1 MSSRGKEKNPNTPR
15 FTRSSGKGEMTE
27 NTDGEETNRDITG
40 IYAILDTIKQE
51 IGQMIKKDDMKII
64 ISEITDCVLETLRK
78 ELKTEIKKLV
88 NDATDDIREQYDAV
102 LGQNEQLH
110 AEKREMQTKI
120 DDLINNAQIGHRK
133 ANDAI
138 RMANYNEQYSR
149 KMNIRIFGLPNQ
161 QSRELQTTFIE
172 TIKKLTEIDVA
183 NEEIIAI
190 HSLPKRSPDKPN
202 PVIVKIRNTESKSN
216 IMKHR
221 KLLLEK
227 QLKLADDI
235 TKNNLGQMNRARENS
250 HVDKVW
256 YFNGAVYAKA
266 AGKKR
271 VRIDIFDNPSEKVL
285 TAPLEVFQTR

>member
-172 TIKKLTEIDVA
+172 TIKKLTDIDVA

-190 HSLPKRSPDKPN
+190 HSLPTRSPDKPN
-202 PVIVKIRNTESKSN
+202 PVIVKMRNTESKSN

-235 TKNNLGQMNRARENS
+235 TKNNLGLMNRARENS

-266 AGKKR
+266 AGKK
-271 VRIDIFDNPSEKVL
+271 
-285 TAPLEVFQTR
+285 